1 MANETLDLAAILSE
15 YDKLNEP
22 APLTTPETIQGFAR
36 SYLAGPTFNFADEA
50 EAAIAGGLKSLPL
63 VGTGL
68 GYSQNYANE
77 LAQIRAEQARFKEAV
92 PYLDNAVEI
101 GSGVVLNPI
110 GALGKALQGVKTGV
124 QQLPTLTKM
133 LQGTKIADTA
143 NDAAQT
149 LQALSKIKGAQTLG
163 TALKSAPAQGAI
175 SGIGLAEGNENI
187 AQGAGLGALLGSA
200 GSALATVAGKTLEKT
215 GLNANRFKLSAFGV
229 NQADIGKQIN
239 KLKGG
244 LEDIG
249 DDLPIVDSINR
260 YEKVGIIN
268 AGDDVLDNLKNVALT
283 QNNLSTKLTGVLDE
297 ADSVLEPIR
306 GFRTPHTQA
315 YIKSLSGS
323 ARDETEL
330 AAIKEYYALANQ
342 MEGGGTLND
351 LQQLKIGLNYKYN
364 TNPYSEDVIKTLR
377 SDLREEIERRVNSAA
392 RKKLITPEAEGL
404 VKQLN
409 REWGDLAEI
418 KDIFARGVGR
428 KYGGNVVEDI
438 LNAMRTSGGVG
449 SLNIASAASGNIIPA
464 AAGALLTAARG
475 PEALSSLGS
484 ITREFQTPLRKAGK
498 VIPELFSARNITQGI
513 QDKLKGEKVAPSP
526 DQQLNDLQ
534 ELFKQ
539 YEAIKA
545 PAEKRKEQTASIF
558 DEMFGIPTAQAAEMP
573 KYKAPAQTAIETLFS
588 GESMPKLPD
597 AAKQALYNAVIKQE
611 SGGKADAV
619 SNVGAVGLMQV
630 MPATAREIAKELG
643 VKDYDLKDPETNKR
657 FGQYYL
663 DKLLNMFDGDVGL
676 ALTAYH
682 SGPGRVKQLLKKSG
696 GSSLEDILSVP
707 FKEGGLGPVGRKYAK
722 QVLARMPQDT
732 ALA

>member
-15 YDKLNEP
+15 YDTLSKP

-68 GYSQNYANE
+68 GYSQNYADE

-110 GALGKALQGVKTGV
+110 GALGKALQGAKTGV
-124 QQLPTLTKM
+124 QQFPAITQM
-133 LQGTKIADTA
+133 FQGTRVADTA
-143 NDAAQT
+143 NDA

-187 AQGAGLGALLGSA
+187 AQSAGLGALLGSA
-200 GSALATVAGKTLEKT
+200 GSALATVGGKALEKT

-229 NQADIGKQIN
+229 GQADIGKQIK

-244 LEDIG
+244 IEDIG
-249 DDLPIVDSINR
+249 DDLPIVNSINR
-260 YEKVGIIN
+260 YEKAGIIN
-268 AGDDVLDNLKNVALT
+268 AGDDVLDNLKKVALT
-283 QNNLSTKLTGVLDE
+283 QDNLATKLTGVLDE
-297 ADSVLEPIR
+297 ADAVLPPTK
-306 GFRTPHTQA
+306 GFKTPHTEA

-330 AAIKEYYALANQ
+330 AAIKEYSALVNQ
-342 MEGGGTLND
+342 MDGGGSLND
-351 LQQLKIGLNYKYN
+351 LQKLKVGLNYKYD
-364 TNPYSEDVIKTLR
+364 TNPYSEDIIKTLR
-377 SDLREEIERRVNSAA
+377 SDLKEEIERRVNDAA
-392 RKKLITPEAEGL
+392 KKELISPKAQGL

-409 REWGDLAEI
+409 REWGDLAEV
-418 KDIFARGVGR
+418 KDVFARGVGR
-428 KYGGNVVEDI
+428 KYGGNAVEDTFGAI
-438 LNAMRTSGGVG
+438 RTSGGAG
-449 SLNIASAASGNIIPA
+449 SLNIASATSGNIIPA
-464 AAGALLTAARG
+464 AIGGLLTAARG

-484 ITREFQTPLRKAGK
+484 IAREFQTPLEKAGR

-545 PAEKRKEQTASIF
+545 PTEKRKEQTASIF
-558 DEMFGIPTAQAAEMP
+558 DEMFGVPTAQAAEMP
-573 KYKAPAQTAIETLFS
+573 KYKAPTQTSTIESLFS
-588 GESMPKLPD
+588 GVPMPTESPKPRD
-597 AAKQALYNAVIKQE
+597 SLYKAVIAQE

-663 DKLLNMFDGDVGL
+663 DKLLNMFDGDAGL

-682 SGPGRVKQLLKKSG
+682 SGPGRVRQLIKKSG
-696 GSSLEDILSVP
+696 GRTLEDILSVP

-722 QVLARMPQDT
+722 QVLARIPQDT